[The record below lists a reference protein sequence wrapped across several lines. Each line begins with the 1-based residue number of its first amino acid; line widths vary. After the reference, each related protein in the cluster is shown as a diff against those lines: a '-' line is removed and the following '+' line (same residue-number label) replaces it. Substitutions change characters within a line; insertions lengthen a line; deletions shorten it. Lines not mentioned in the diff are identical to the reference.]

1 MSAAQTIAG
10 RPAVPATL
18 REFLRAGPVMWLL
31 VRREFRARYAGS
43 TLGVVWN
50 VVHPLVLIGIYV
62 LVFSS
67 VMKDR
72 AGGGTRMDYAVH
84 LTAGM
89 IPWFFFS
96 EVVARCTTVL
106 VDNANFLKKLA
117 MPAEV
122 LHVGVLINSFLV
134 HLVGLAGLVVF
145 LLLVG
150 VPVSPSVLFAVPVM
164 MALGI
169 VALGLGLI
177 LSVLHLVLRDIGQFV
192 TIGLQF
198 LFWLTPI
205 VYYISILPPKVAWL
219 IQFNPILGYVSLV
232 QRLFGSTHHGF
243 VPEAWH
249 AMGLLPFA
257 LLLMGLAFLRRHR
270 MEILDEL

>member
-1 MSAAQTIAG
+1 MTTAAQAG
-10 RPAVPATL
+10 MPMTL
-18 REFLRAGPVMWLL
+18 RDLLRAGPVMWLL

-50 VVHPLVLIGIYV
+50 AIHPLVMIGIYV

-67 VMKDR
+67 IMKDR
-72 AGGGTRMDYAVH
+72 AGDATRLDYAIH

-96 EVVARCTTVL
+96 EVVSRCTSVL

-122 LHVGVLINSFLV
+122 LHVSVLINSFIIHMFSLC
-134 HLVGLAGLVVF
+134 GLVVF
-145 LLLVG
+145 LLLAG
-150 VPVSPSVLFAVPVM
+150 APVSPSVLFAIPIM
-164 MALGI
+164 IALGG
-169 VALGLGLI
+169 VALGLGLL

-192 TIGLQF
+192 SIGLQF

-205 VYYISILPPKVAWL
+205 VYYLTILPPKVTWL
-219 IQFNPILGYVSLV
+219 IRFNPILGYVAAI
-232 QRLFGSTHHGF
+232 QRLFGSEQSGF
-243 VPEAWH
+243 TKEHYHVMWF
-249 AMGLLPFA
+249 LPFA
-257 LLLMGLAFLRRHR
+257 LVLMGLAFLRRHR
-270 MEILDEL
+270 AEILDQL